1 MVSTI
6 LHQSTITEYRH
17 YPCEKH
23 IILAWKLQPKIT
35 LLTINLVKYVTMLS
49 TYNRKNILAVLYFAT
64 RLGTSCLLRFREEVF
79 RLATT
84 YLKMKTLWQR
94 I

>member
-35 LLTINLVKYVTMLS
+35 SLTTNLVKYVTMLHI
-49 TYNRKNILAVLYFAT
+49 TEKKNILAVLDFAT
-64 RLGTSCLLRFREEVF
+64 RLGTSCLLR
-79 RLATT
+79 LGQKS
-84 YLKMKTLWQR
+84 LG
-94 I
+94 